1 MISRTCQLDA
11 LSGAPP
17 AGDRIDLQEKVA
29 FLSRAE
35 SYPEGTSAV
44 EGVET
49 HMSFVFLTD
58 HHAYKLKKPV
68 RYEFLDFSTLAA
80 RRADCLE
87 ELRLNR
93 RLARDVYLDV
103 VALTLAPGGS
113 LQLAGEGEAVEWLV
127 KMRRLPR
134 ELMLDHAMRE
144 QRVSRDE
151 VRRFMRV
158 LDDFYWAA
166 QPVAMDPGIYR
177 QRFERDIRANRRELL
192 DPGYQLSPALIEAV
206 TGGQLVILEREAA
219 SLERRATAG
228 RIVEGHGDLRPEHVF
243 LGPEPVF
250 IDCLEFNRDW
260 RLLDPVDEIAYLA
273 LECECT
279 GSPWVGD
286 AALEIYREHTGD
298 DPPDALV
305 RFYKSCRATL
315 RAKLSAWHLKD
326 HLDPAD
332 RTKWTAR
339 AQRYLELAAR
349 YASPS

>member
-1 MISRTCQLDA
+1 MISRTY
-11 LSGAPP
+11 GAG
-17 AGDRIDLQEKVA
+17 AVSASTLEDRPVELRAKVA

-44 EGVET
+44 EVVET

-58 HHAYKLKKPV
+58 RHAYKLKKPV
-68 RYEFLDFSTLAA
+68 RYAFLDFSTLAA

-93 RLARDVYLDV
+93 RLAHDVYLDV

-113 LQLAGEGEAVEWLV
+113 LQLAGAGEAVEWLV

-166 QPVAMDPGIYR
+166 QPVAMDSGVYR

-192 DPGYQLSPALIEAV
+192 AADYELAQTLIESIAAC
-206 TGGQLVILEREAA
+206 QLATLERQAA
-219 SLERRATAG
+219 SFDRRVAAG
-228 RIVEGHGDLRPEHVF
+228 KIVEGHGDLRPEHVF

-273 LECECT
+273 LECECA
-279 GSPWVGD
+279 GAPWIGE
-286 AALEIYREHTGD
+286 AALEIYREHTRD
-298 DPPDALV
+298 DAPAALV

-326 HLDPAD
+326 HPDPAD
-332 RTKWTAR
+332 RTKWIAR
-339 AQRYLELAAR
+339 AQRYLELARR